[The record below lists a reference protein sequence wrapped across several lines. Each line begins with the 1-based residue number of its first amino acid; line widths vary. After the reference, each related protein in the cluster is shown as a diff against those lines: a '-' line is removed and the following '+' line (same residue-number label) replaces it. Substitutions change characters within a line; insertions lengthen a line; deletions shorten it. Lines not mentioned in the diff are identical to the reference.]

1 MTMPFAGGI
10 DANANAT
17 LIFSLVAAVIYA
29 FTLGMPPSL
38 ARSAAKTLAMAML
51 AVLAALQGGPLLL
64 VAALALSAVGDAFLS
79 RDGEKAFLGG
89 LASFL
94 VAHIVYIALFLRSGG
109 GVGLLGAE
117 SWRGAIALALA
128 VFVVVM
134 LAALWRRVGPSLRI
148 PIAVYVVA
156 ILAMGMSALT
166 TNSAWSSVAR
176 CCSWLRTGCSPR
188 RNSWSRPSRRI
199 AAGCVWLS
207 GFCTTL
213 PSSRLRWVS
222 CWGRAPAR
230 FGQFEG
236 GEIKTRCDGAAD
248 QGPFAEAARRLPPAR
263 RYDDLRPLARRELDA
278 EHLLDHGTF
287 FFPHR

>member
-29 FTLGMPPSL
+29 FTLGMPQSL
-38 ARSAAKTLAMAML
+38 ARSAAKTLAVAML

-64 VAALALSAVGDAFLS
+64 VVALALSAVGDAFLS

-109 GVGLLGAE
+109 GLVVLGAE

-134 LAALWRRVGPSLRI
+134 LAALWRRVGPGLRI
-148 PIAVYVVA
+148 PIACYVVA
-156 ILAMGMSALT
+156 ILAMGMAALT
-166 TNSAWSSVAR
+166 TNSAWVIAGAVLFMASDGLLATEKFLVAAI
-176 CCSWLRTGCSPR
+176 S
-188 RNSWSRPSRRI
+188 
-199 AAGCVWLS
+199 
-207 GFCTTL
+207 
-213 PSSRLRWVS
+213 
-222 CWGRAPAR
+222 
-230 FGQFEG
+230 
-236 GEIKTRCDGAAD
+236 
-248 QGPFAEAARRLPPAR
+248 
-263 RYDDLRPLARRELDA
+263 
-278 EHLLDHGTF
+278 
-287 FFPHR
+287 PHRAWMRFAIWGLYYAAQLAITLGFLLG